1 MTKLQSDSSDA
12 DYLSGMKRHPQIDPN
27 TWRALLVAL
36 VIIVLVIFGIWDFGR
51 SIEPASIQASAAHH
65 TGITAPIG

>member
-1 MTKLQSDSSDA
+1 
-12 DYLSGMKRHPQIDPN
+12 MKRHPQIDPN

-36 VIIVLVIFGIWDFGR
+36 DIIVLMIFGIWDFGR
-51 SIEPASIQASAAHH
+51 SIEPAGIQASAAHH